1 MNAFRNLYKLT
12 TFEGSLAA
20 HITAASHEIAV
31 EKYQAAGGATDVVTT
46 EQLSRGYPDDICAVY
61 IRQSQPIPPRASLQG
76 LCQQAPA

>member
-31 EKYQAAGGATDVVTT
+31 EKYQAAGGDTDVVVT
-46 EQLSRGYPDDICAVY
+46 EQLTRGYPDDICAIY
-61 IRQSQPIPPRASLQG
+61 IRQLQPLSPRASLQA
-76 LCQQAPA
+76 LCPQASV